1 MHYDNCFLII
11 PASGS
16 GSRRNTDTPKQYLK
30 LENGSTILDQSLETL
45 LDMDQISGCVVAISD
60 NDEFFMNST
69 YYSHP
74 KLLATAKGGQ
84 ERFHSVLNAIITLL
98 EFAKKD
104 DWLLVHDAVRP
115 CIKKEDVERLI
126 NEVQN
131 HPVGGILAVE
141 VVDTLKKVGS
151 EDVVRTIER
160 NKLYQAQ
167 TPQMFRIGLL
177 KKALENVVEDNTHI
191 TDEAEAIERLGHS
204 IKIVSNSKSNIK
216 ITHSD
221 DLKLANYYL
230 NKP

>member
-1 MHYDNCFLII
+1 
-11 PASGS
+11 
-16 GSRRNTDTPKQYLK
+16 
-30 LENGSTILDQSLETL
+30 
-45 LDMDQISGCVVAISD
+45 MDQISGFVVAISD
-60 NDEFFMNST
+60 DDEYFMTSS

-74 KLLATAKGGQ
+74 KLLATAKGGR
-84 ERFHSVLNAIITLL
+84 ERFHSVLNALNTLI
-98 EFAKKD
+98 EFTKD
-104 DWLLVHDAVRP
+104 DDWVLVHDAVRP

-126 NEVQN
+126 SELQN
-131 HPVGGILAVE
+131 QPIGGILAVE
-141 VVDTLKKVGS
+141 VVDTLKKVGN
-151 EDVVRTIER
+151 EDFVRTIER

-177 KKALENVVEDNTHI
+177 KQALEKVVEDNDHI

-204 IKIVSNSKSNIK
+204 IKIVLSSKSNIK